1 MKIITGPVSR
11 VDSEFVES
19 VCKKSN
25 TELVDVGR
33 FNLDY
38 LIEMMEILS
47 QDTYGDIDIKMISA
61 DVSRTG
67 ATLLIAKYGD
77 GDCVALA
84 GIRTEPVDIEKVN
97 GILIPK
103 QPDGV

>member
-1 MKIITGPVSR
+1 MRIVSR
-11 VDSEFVES
+11 ADSEFVES
-19 VCKKSN
+19 SCKKSE
-25 TELVDVGR
+25 TVLVDVGR

-38 LIEMMEILS
+38 LAEMVEILS
-47 QDTYGDIDIKMISA
+47 EDTLGDIDIKMIPA

-67 ATLLIAKYGD
+67 ATLLIAKYGEND
-77 GDCVALA
+77 YVALA
-84 GIRTEPVDIEKVN
+84 GIRTSPVDIEKVD